1 MDFRTTH
8 LQLRF
13 ARRAQSTLVNNRC
26 LTINRIPLGTDPP
39 IPALDQPRISCS
51 NQSDIRDAWMAIN
64 AVTPKEAER
73 WPRDVSHP
81 RLTAVAVSLAVIDK
95 LLQEQKYYRFRSRSF
110 GINLATSSRLST
122 GRVNRPSRHFATVPG
137 RNSRSSDRRWPHSV
151 DMSGLEV
158 AGPRRHSNTDKFHFH
173 I

>member
-95 LLQEQKYYRFRSRSF
+95 LLQEQKYYRFRSRS
-110 GINLATSSRLST
+110 
-122 GRVNRPSRHFATVPG
+122 
-137 RNSRSSDRRWPHSV
+137 SDRRWPHSV
-151 DMSGLEV
+151 DMSDLEV
-158 AGPRRHSNTDKFHFH
+158 AGPRRHSNTDKFQFH
-173 I
+173 IRHISVLKRCTHWDIN